1 MSFEILG
8 IGTVNPVHLIEQIEA
23 ATHAEALSCSAE
35 STEQQRRL
43 LPVLYR
49 RAGVKTRH
57 SVVLESSTNGEM
69 ARQSFYP
76 PAESES
82 DQGPTTSQ
90 RMHAYESNAASLAVS
105 AVEAA
110 LQNSQVAPG
119 EITQLITVSCSGF
132 SAPGFDIALVR
143 ELGLPADVARTHVGF
158 MGCHGAL
165 NGLRIAKAFTD
176 NDPQARVLVCAVEL
190 CSLHQQYGWCPDK
203 IVANALFADGAAAV
217 VGKQATGEVIDHWQ
231 LIASGSTIV
240 PDSEEMMSWR
250 IGDNGFEMTLSPR
263 IPDLIHQ
270 NLRPWLKQWL
280 LQQGMNI
287 EDVGSWAI
295 HPGGPRI
302 LSTVAET
309 VGFEESL
316 LSPSREVLA
325 RYGNMSSPTVLF
337 ILKKLKAEQ
346 ARLPCVMLG
355 FGPGL
360 TIEAALI
367 NDCDLSQV

>member
-8 IGTVNPVHLIEQIEA
+8 IGTITPEHSIEQVDA
-23 ATHAEALSCSAE
+23 AVHAEALSCSAE
-35 STEQQRRL
+35 ATDQQRRL

-76 PAESES
+76 PADSEV
-82 DQGPTTSQ
+82 DCGPTTSH
-90 RMHAYESNAASLAVS
+90 RMQAYETHAASLAVS
-105 AVEAA
+105 VVAQA
-110 LQNSQVAPG
+110 LQEGQVAPE

-132 SAPGFDIALVR
+132 SAPGFDISLVR

-165 NGLRIAKAFTD
+165 NGLRVAKAFTD
-176 NDPQARVLVCAVEL
+176 NDPAARVLVCAVEL
-190 CSLHQQYGWCPDK
+190 CTLHQQYGWCPEK

-217 VGKQATGEVIDHWQ
+217 VGRQAPADLTDRWQ

-250 IGDNGFEMTLSPR
+250 IGNHGFEMTLSPR
-263 IPDLIHQ
+263 IPDLI
-270 NLRPWLKQWL
+270 NERLRPWLRNW
-280 LQQGMNI
+280 LQQQGLQI

-302 LSTVAET
+302 LNAVAEA
-309 VGFEESL
+309 VGFDESRL
-316 LSPSREVLA
+316 NPSREILA

-337 ILKKLKAEQ
+337 ILKKLQAEQ

-367 NDCDLSQV
+367 NERDLTQG